1 MCFSASKRR
10 LVQNMCKTKY
20 SQEMSL
26 WESWPSRYR
35 ERTYGF
41 YSYVEE
47 DVMGGAKWKKLML
60 KHQYKSAVTS
70 SWQDAKKKIEK
81 IEKVLQES
89 ETGHDLRSSRDLLK
103 QHRQLENET
112 RELAEKMNSIVSHA
126 RKMATN
132 HFNSQ
137 RILDETQKYLKRWAV
152 TLFLSPPYMTS
163 NIFWFTSQKSCL
175 LTHLNLYCWT
185 LLLSAALLP

>member
-1 MCFSASKRR
+1 M
-10 LVQNMCKTKY
+10 KY
-20 SQEMSL
+20 SQGMAHRDTWSL
-26 WESWPSRYR
+26 CYK

-41 YSYVEE
+41 KNCVQEA
-47 DVMGGAKWKKLML
+47 DIGGAKWKKMML
-60 KHQYKSAVTS
+60 KGQYKCVVIF

-112 RELAEKMNSIVSHA
+112 RELAEKINSIVSHA

-132 HFNSQ
+132 HFDSQ
-137 RILDETQKYLKRWAV
+137 RILNETQKYLKRWAV
-152 TLFLSPPYMTS
+152 TLFLSPPFTTNS
-163 NIFWFTSQKSCL
+163 IFCSTF
-175 LTHLNLYCWT
+175 
-185 LLLSAALLP
+185 

>member
-1 MCFSASKRR
+1 
-10 LVQNMCKTKY
+10 MCKQ
-20 SQEMSL
+20 SIPRRCLFER
-26 WESWPSRYR
+26 PSHHG
-35 ERTYGF
+35 T
-41 YSYVEE
+41 VEE
-47 DVMGGAKWKKLML
+47 HGFKNWVQDAVMGGNERKKTML
-60 KHQYKSAVTS
+60 IGQYKHATIF

-132 HFNSQ
+132 HFDSQ
-137 RILDETQKYLKRWAV
+137 RILDETQKYLKRWSVAF
-152 TLFLSPPYMTS
+152 FLSPLLVTITLFALP
-163 NIFWFTSQKSCL
+163 FRKCL
-175 LTHLNLYCWT
+175 WLD
-185 LLLSAALLP
+185 